1 MNEKTLVIC
10 DKEARY
16 AKGLGDNL
24 SDRNEFVF
32 KVYAFT
38 DLKHINNFLEKHKV
52 DVLLI
57 DEVFTREER
66 KSFEAEQNFVL
77 TKESCKDLDEN
88 EVEILKYQCA
98 DAILAEVLETYLR
111 KSNVTILK
119 KFKKQSKKI
128 IAVYSPIHRIGKTTF
143 AMALCKELSKEKKTL
158 YLNLEGYSGFRE
170 EAKNLGDLFYYFRQ
184 EQEELGTRLSMLVR
198 KKDSVEY
205 IAPMP
210 MITDLKEINV
220 NEWKQLLQ
228 RILDESVYENVVLDL
243 DECVDGLFEIL
254 QLCDWVYMPVLDEE
268 VSHRKVCGFEEGLV
282 RLHVDEILRKTTR
295 FVVKDNMEEYAR
307 KIVKE
312 EEV

>member
-24 SDRNEFVF
+24 SERNEFAF
-32 KVYAFT
+32 KVYTFT
-38 DLKHINNFLEKHKV
+38 DSEHVGDFIEKHKI

-57 DEVFTREER
+57 DEVFTQEER
-66 KSFEAEQNFVL
+66 KRFQAEQNFVL

-88 EVEILKYQCA
+88 EVEIFKFQCA

-128 IAVYSPIHRIGKTTF
+128 LAVYSPIHRVGKTTF
-143 AMALCKELSKEKKTL
+143 AMALCRELAKEKKTL
-158 YLNLEGYSGFRE
+158 YLNLEGYSGLRE
-170 EAKNLGDLFYYFRQ
+170 EEKNLGDLLYYLGQ
-184 EQEELGTRLSMLVR
+184 EQEDLATRLSMLMR
-198 KKDSVEY
+198 KRESLEY

-210 MITDLKEINV
+210 MITDLKEITV

-228 RILDESVYENVVLDL
+228 RILEDSVYENVVLDL
-243 DECVDGLFEIL
+243 DECVDGFFEIL
-254 QLCDWVYMPVLDEE
+254 QLCDWVYMPILEE
-268 VSHRKVCGFEEGLV
+268 ETSHRKVCGFEETV
-282 RLHVDEILRKTTR
+282 RRLKKDEILRKTTR
-295 FVVKDNMEEYAR
+295 FIAKENMEEYAR

-312 EEV
+312 EQE

>member
-16 AKGLGDNL
+16 ARGLGDNL
-24 SDRNEFVF
+24 SERSEFAF

-38 DLKHINNFLEKHKV
+38 DGQHVLDFVGTHKI
-52 DVLLI
+52 DVLLV
-57 DEVFTREER
+57 DEAFTQEER
-66 KSFEAEQNFVL
+66 KSFQAEQNFVL

-88 EVEILKYQCA
+88 EVEIFKFQCA

-143 AMALCKELSKEKKTL
+143 AMALCKELAKEKKTL
-158 YLNLEGYSGFRE
+158 YLNLEGYSSLRE
-170 EAKNLGDLFYYFRQ
+170 EEKNLGDLLYYLRQ
-184 EQEELGTRLSMLVR
+184 DQEDLATRLSMLMR
-198 KKDSVEY
+198 KRESLEY

-220 NEWKQLLQ
+220 NEWKHLLQ
-228 RILDESVYENVVLDL
+228 RILEESVYENVVLDL
-243 DECVDGLFEIL
+243 DECVDGFLDIL
-254 QLCDWVYMPVLDEE
+254 ELCDWVYMPVLEEE
-268 VSHRKVCGFEEGLV
+268 VSHRKVRGFEEAVV
-282 RLHVDEILRKTTR
+282 RLRKDEILRKTTR
-295 FVVKDNMEEYAR
+295 FIAKENMEEHAR

-312 EEV
+312 EEA